1 MPNDTRTKI
10 LATLGPSSNTAE
22 KISALIDAGI
32 DGFRLNFSHGTH
44 DEHKA
49 LYDTIRQVA
58 AEKKMRVT
66 VVADMQ
72 GPKLRIG
79 TFKDGK
85 VLLKKG
91 QKFTLDM
98 KKDLGDETRVTL
110 PHKEIFEAIRP
121 DERLLVNDGNIVL
134 RILKCNKESA
144 VTEVEVGGFISGHK
158 GVNLP
163 NSQLNI
169 SPLTPK
175 DHEDLEF
182 ALGLGVDCICL
193 SFVQRASDIK
203 EARKI
208 IGKKAWIIS
217 KLEKP
222 QVLDDLDNIIKASDM
237 VMVAR
242 GDLGVECPIVTVPV
256 LQKRIVSRCRVFG
269 KPVIIATQMLESMI
283 SVPMPTRAEVS
294 DIANAVYDGCDVVML
309 SGETAAGNYPVE
321 TVQTMHGVIKEV
333 EADTKYFESIHR
345 FEQGTCGSNEARA
358 ITHAAGEVVKTLEKV
373 ACTTTF
379 SVSGATTLAMAQER
393 PKFPIISIHP
403 TEEIANRL
411 NLVWGVKTYVN
422 KEVFE
427 SFDNIESVS
436 RTFALQSGLARKGDY
451 IVITA
456 GYPFGRVGSTN
467 VLHIIKG

>member
-1 MPNDTRTKI
+1 MPNSTCTKI
-10 LATLGPSSNTAE
+10 LATLGPASNSEE
-22 KISALIDAGI
+22 KIGELIEAGV

-44 DEHKA
+44 EEHQKV
-49 LYDTIRQVA
+49 YETIRNVA
-58 AEKKMRVT
+58 KLKGTHTT

-79 TFKDGK
+79 VFKDEK

-110 PHKEIFEAIRP
+110 PHKEIFEALKVG
-121 DERLLVNDGNIVL
+121 DTLLVNDGNI
-134 RILKCNKESA
+134 ILNVIKCNKESA
-144 VTEVEVGGFISGHK
+144 VTEVVVGGVISGHK

-163 NSQLNI
+163 NSSLNI

-175 DHEDLEF
+175 DLDDLDF
-182 ALGLGVDCICL
+182 ALKLGVDCVCL
-193 SFVQRASDIK
+193 SFVQRTSDIK

-208 IGKKAWIIS
+208 IGKKALIIA

-222 QVLDDLDNIIKASDM
+222 QALDDLDGIIKASDM

-256 LQKRIVSRCRVFG
+256 LQKRIVAKCRQYG
-269 KPVIIATQMLESMI
+269 KPVIVATQMLESMI

-294 DIANAVYDGCDVVML
+294 DVATAVYDGSDVVML
-309 SGETAAGNYPVE
+309 SAETAAGNYPVE
-321 TVQTMHGVIKEV
+321 TVKTMRGVIEQV
-333 EADTKYFESIHR
+333 EATPRYFESVNR
-345 FEQGTCGSNEARA
+345 FVEGFYCNNGAHA
-358 ITHAAGEVVKTLEKV
+358 ITHAASEVVKTLDKV
-373 ACTTTF
+373 ACIATF

-393 PKFPIISIHP
+393 PHLPILSINP
-403 TEEIANRL
+403 NEKIACRL
-411 NLVWGVKTYVN
+411 NLVWGVKTFID
-422 KEVFE
+422 KKVFE
-427 SFDNIESVS
+427 SFDNIETVS
-436 RTFALQSGLARKGDY
+436 RGFARISGLASEGEH

-456 GYPFGRVGSTN
+456 GYPFGKAGRTN
-467 VLHIIKG
+467 VLHIVKA